1 MMLIYVFIWPWQ
13 LLGKHIINRRLE
25 LIFLLNIHWKFVR
38 ECECQMF
45 LCKNRIRTG
54 ELHITQWADNLWGH
68 KACHVQ
74 ANAMILTAFPQCWPK
89 KAFHFL
95 NIDLVDCFLQL
106 YKDLFVDCFLQLLI
120 KIVRTQS
127 FTSLTRRQDSSL
139 IWNISLKEKR
149 NNYMY
154 SFLNLFSKAL

>member
-1 MMLIYVFIWPWQ
+1 MPCASKCNDFDSISTML
-13 LLGKHIINRRLE
+13 
-25 LIFLLNIHWKFVR
+25 
-38 ECECQMF
+38 
-45 LCKNRIRTG
+45 
-54 ELHITQWADNLWGH
+54 A
-68 KACHVQ
+68 
-74 ANAMILTAFPQCWPK
+74 K

-139 IWNISLKEKR
+139 IWNISLKEKS

-154 SFLNLFSKAL
+154 SFLNLFSKASFNELFNEDLRYMITAKPPLISQRWSVINEVLNKFALDMIISLLLVQQVPIWCM